1 MDRIMKIA
9 IGGLFLISGSLLYLG
24 VHIAAVLRL
33 PEVNSWHDPPG
44 RYGTALMY
52 SGGYWM
58 FWLAII
64 LIALGLILL
73 IAALFNRLG
82 DKWQSDLNDIRQR
95 DQEFDARRDESER
108 QITEGEPK

>member
-9 IGGLFLISGSLLYLG
+9 IGGLFLLSGSLLYLG
-24 VHIAAVLRL
+24 VHIAAVLSL
-33 PEVNSWHDPPG
+33 PEVNSWYNPPG

-73 IAALFNRLG
+73 VAALFNRLG
-82 DKWQSDLNDIRQR
+82 DKSKSSLNDIRQR
-95 DQEFDARRDESER
+95 DQEFDARRAEFDQGVDS
-108 QITEGEPK
+108 